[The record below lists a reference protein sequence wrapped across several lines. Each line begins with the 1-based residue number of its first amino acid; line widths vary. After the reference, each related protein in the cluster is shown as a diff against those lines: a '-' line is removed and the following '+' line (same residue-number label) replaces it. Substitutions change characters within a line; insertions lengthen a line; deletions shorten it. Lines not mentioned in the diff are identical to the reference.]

1 MGTKPVTGSVTSPL
15 ILTKLE
21 PPKKNS
27 ASNFAEVLKSRQSGV
42 STPSEPTKIS
52 PIEYTVQRGDTL
64 WDIAQQFDI
73 KDHRQIGKD
82 NKIARPDVIYPGQK
96 IVIYPS
102 RAETAQTE
110 HVSANKTLPFGTKPI
125 NETIITP
132 QLLTTVA
139 SAKPNSVDTIDEALK
154 ATKNSAS
161 TPPEPSKIPPSPI
174 EYTVKPGDNLW
185 GIAKKFDTTDLR
197 QIIKDNRISRPDS
210 IYPGQK
216 ISIYPAP
223 AKTAQTA
230 AATPVPDQPK
240 AGVDMTASWYGAAH
254 HNKTTSSGQRY
265 DMHKNTLAHKTLPF
279 GTKVKLVNPENGK
292 VAEGVVNDRGPFIKG
307 RDIDVSYA
315 LAKQL
320 GFAEK
325 GVTKLNVEII

>member
-1 MGTKPVTGSVTSPL
+1 MGAKPVTGSVTSPL
-15 ILTKLE
+15 ILTKIE
-21 PPKKNS
+21 PLKQNS
-27 ASNFAEVLKSRQSGV
+27 GNNFAELLKSKQSGALT
-42 STPSEPTKIS
+42 SPEPVTVS
-52 PIEYTVQRGDTL
+52 PIEYTVKRGDTL

-73 KDHRQIGKD
+73 KDHRQIIKD
-82 NKIARPDVIYPGQK
+82 NKIARPDVIHPGQK
-96 IVIYPS
+96 IVVYPS
-102 RAETAQTE
+102 RTETAQTE
-110 HVSANKTLPFGTKPI
+110 NVSENKTLPFGTKPV
-125 NETIITP
+125 NETINAP

-139 SAKPNSVDTIDEALK
+139 STTPISVDTIDEALK
-154 ATKNSAS
+154 ATQNGSS
-161 TPPEPSKIPPSPI
+161 TPPGPATIPPSPI
-174 EYTVKPGDNLW
+174 EYTVKRGDTLW
-185 GIAKKFDTTDLR
+185 DIAKKFDTTDLR
-197 QIIKDNRISRPDS
+197 QIIKDNKIARPDS

-216 ISIYPAP
+216 LSIYPSP

-230 AATPVPDQPK
+230 AATPAPDQPK

-254 HNKTTSSGQRY
+254 HNKTTSSGQLY

-307 RDIDVSYA
+307 RDIDVSYS